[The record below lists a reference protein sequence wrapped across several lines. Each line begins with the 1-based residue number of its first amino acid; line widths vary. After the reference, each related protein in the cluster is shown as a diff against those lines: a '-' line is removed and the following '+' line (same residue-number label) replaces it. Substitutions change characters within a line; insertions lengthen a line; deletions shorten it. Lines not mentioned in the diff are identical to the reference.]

1 MGFNANDYKVTEKK
15 KLPVVLLL
23 DTSGSMSGEKIDSL
37 YDATIEMIHAFVD
50 AEVREQNIEVA
61 IITFGS
67 SVELHTPYMSA
78 KDLQTKGIKKF
89 YADGMTP
96 MGMALKMAKDMIE
109 DKNITPSRVYK
120 PAVVLVSDGEPND
133 NWESEMD
140 KFINTGRSQKCQR
153 FAVAIGNDAN
163 KSVLERFTGD
173 KSMVLLA
180 EDAKDISEQF
190 KIISMSVSTRAV
202 SSNPSNVPKF
212 DATYDNNKLANSD
225 DEDDLY

>member
-1 MGFNANDYKVTEKK
+1 MGFNPNNYKVTEKK

-23 DTSGSMSGEKIDSL
+23 DTSGSMSGPKIESL
-37 YDATIEMIHAFVD
+37 YDATVEMIHAFVD

-67 SVELHTPYMSA
+67 SVTLHTPYMPA
-78 KDLQTKGIKKF
+78 KDLQAKGIKKF
-89 YADGMTP
+89 EASGMTP
-96 MGMALKMAKDMIE
+96 MGTALKMAKDMIE
-109 DKNITPSRVYK
+109 DKNVTPSRVYR
-120 PAVVLVSDGEPND
+120 PAVILVSDGEPND
-133 NWESEMD
+133 DWVSEMD

-153 FAVAIGNDAN
+153 FAVAIGNGAN